1 MRRSVAAVTAAL
13 ARIIISVA
21 SLEKALPLYEGVL
34 DLKRT
39 REFPGVVGLGL
50 ARGIELMLHER
61 PPTPGDAGVS
71 PIFRVAD
78 VDATVR
84 AARAAGA
91 TIVDAPADQSWGERQ
106 AVLHDVDGHV
116 VCVVTPL

>member
-1 MRRSVAAVTAAL
+1 VTAAL

-39 REFPGVVGLGL
+39 REYPGVVGLGL

-61 PPTPGDAGVS
+61 PPTAGDAGVS
-71 PIFRVAD
+71 PSFRVAD

-84 AARAAGA
+84 AALGAGA
-91 TIVDAPADQSWGERQ
+91 TLVDAPADQTWGERQ

-116 VCVVTPL
+116 VCIVTPL

>member
-1 MRRSVAAVTAAL
+1 MTAAL

-21 SLEKALPLYEGVL
+21 SLDKALPLYEGVL

-39 REFPGVVGLGL
+39 REFPGIVGLGL

-84 AARAAGA
+84 AALGAGA
-91 TIVDAPADQSWGERQ
+91 TLVDAPADQAWGERQ

-116 VCVVTPL
+116 VCIVTPL

>member
-1 MRRSVAAVTAAL
+1 VTAAL
-13 ARIIISVA
+13 ARLIVSVA

-39 REFPGVVGLGL
+39 REYPGVVGLGL

-84 AARAAGA
+84 AALAAGA
-91 TIVDAPADQSWGERQ
+91 TIVDPPADEAWGERQ

-116 VCVVTPL
+116 VCLVTPL

>member
-1 MRRSVAAVTAAL
+1 VTAAL

-21 SLEKALPLYEGVL
+21 SLDKALPLYEGVL

-84 AARAAGA
+84 AALGAGA
-91 TIVDAPADQSWGERQ
+91 TLVDAPADQAWGERQ

-116 VCVVTPL
+116 VCIVTPL

>member
-1 MRRSVAAVTAAL
+1 MTAAL
-13 ARIIISVA
+13 ARIVVSVA

-34 DLKRT
+34 DLRRT
-39 REFPGVVGLGL
+39 REYPGVVGLGL

-71 PIFRVAD
+71 PIFRVAN
-78 VDATVR
+78 VDAVVK
-84 AARAAGA
+84 AALAAGA
-91 TIVDAPADQSWGERQ
+91 TLVDAPADQPWGERQ

-116 VCVVTPL
+116 VCLVTPLD